1 MYTIKLLKHHT
12 LVIYYKQLA
21 SKQTV
26 VVQKQSEAVTSPR
39 MHFRQFH
46 ITRDD
51 VIVDGRCPMIGR
63 CNDSCNVL
71 VIFLTIMH
79 KGTMHTC

>member
-1 MYTIKLLKHHT
+1 MYTIMLLKHPT
-12 LVIYYKQLA
+12 LVIYCKQLS

-26 VVQKQSEAVTSPR
+26 VVEKQSEAVTSSR

-51 VIVDGRCPMIGR
+51 VIVDGRCPMIVR

-71 VIFLTIMH
+71 VILMTIVH